1 MLLLQNI
8 IVSVLF
14 RSRTYTSSER
24 FTERKLFYLE
34 RGHGQPVI
42 LIHGTLNDFRVWQ
55 FQIESFAQ
63 KFHVVSYSR
72 RYAYPNQWPG
82 DGEDNNLTN
91 NATDL
96 AELIIK
102 RLDLGPAHLIGHS
115 YGAHTALY
123 MAYQHPQ
130 LVRTLVLGEPMS
142 LLENNH
148 NYSKDL
154 YAIRENVQDAIRRG
168 DMERA
173 VRIFLDGVMRK
184 EGFFYQLPYRAR
196 AVLMDNVKSLGGEL
210 ASVSQRFTIEDAQKV
225 TMPTLLVKGELSPK
239 FLHQIVDILASSMPN
254 SEELIIP
261 AESHNLGIEKP
272 QVFNTGVLEFLS
284 IYS

>member
-1 MLLLQNI
+1 
-8 IVSVLF
+8 
-14 RSRTYTSSER
+14 
-24 FTERKLFYLE
+24 
-34 RGHGQPVI
+34 
-42 LIHGTLNDFRVWQ
+42 LNDFRVWQ

-82 DGEDNNLTN
+82 DGEDNNVTN
-91 NATDL
+91 NAADL

-102 RLDLGPAHLIGHS
+102 RVDLGPAHLIGHS
-115 YGAHTALY
+115 YGALTALY
-123 MAYQHPQ
+123 MAYQHPE
-130 LVRTLVLGEPMS
+130 LVRTLVLGEPPVMS
-142 LLENNH
+142 LLENNSR
-148 NYSKDL
+148 YSKDV

-184 EGFFYQLPYRAR
+184 EGFFYQLPSYAR
-196 AVLMDNVKSLGGEL
+196 AVLMDNVKSLGREL
-210 ASVSQRFTIEDAQKV
+210 ASISQRFTLEDAQKV
-225 TMPTLLVKGELSPK
+225 TIPTLLVKGELSPK
-239 FLHQIVDILASSMPN
+239 SLHQIIGMLASCMPN

-261 AESHNLGIEKP
+261 GESHNLGMEKP
-272 QVFNTGVLEFLS
+272 QVFSPGVLEFLS

>member
-1 MLLLQNI
+1 MLFH
-8 IVSVLF
+8 IVDD
-14 RSRTYTSSER
+14 T
-24 FTERKLFYLE
+24 
-34 RGHGQPVI
+34 
-42 LIHGTLNDFRVWQ
+42 
-55 FQIESFAQ
+55 
-63 KFHVVSYSR
+63 R
-72 RYAYPNQWPG
+72 RPG

-115 YGAHTALY
+115 YGALTALY

-130 LVRTLVLGEPMS
+130 LVRTLVLGEPPVMS

-173 VRIFLDGVMRK
+173 VRIFLDEVMFK
-184 EGFFYQLPYRAR
+184 GFFYQLPSDTR

-210 ASVSQRFTIEDAQKV
+210 ASVSQRFTLEDAQKV
-225 TMPTLLVKGELSPK
+225 TVPTLLVKGELSPK
-239 FLHQIVDILASSMPN
+239 FLHQIIDILATCMPN

-261 AESHNLGIEKP
+261 GESHNLGLEKP
-272 QVFNTGVLEFLS
+272 QVFNPPVLEFLS

>member
-1 MLLLQNI
+1 
-8 IVSVLF
+8 
-14 RSRTYTSSER
+14 
-24 FTERKLFYLE
+24 LFYLE

-42 LIHGTLNDFRVWQ
+42 LIHGALSDFRIWQ
-55 FQIESFAQ
+55 FQIQSFAE

-96 AELIIK
+96 AELIIN

-115 YGAHTALY
+115 YGAFTALY
-123 MAYQHPQ
+123 MAYHHPE
-130 LVRTLVLGEPMS
+130 LVKTLVLGEPPVLS
-142 LLENNH
+142 LLENNGK
-148 NYSKDL
+148 YRKDL
-154 YAIRENVQDAIRRG
+154 SVFYAIRENVQDAIRTG

-173 VRIFLDGVMRK
+173 VRMFIDGVMRK
-184 EGFFYQLPYRAR
+184 EGFFYQLPSDAR

-210 ASVSQRFTIEDAQKV
+210 APDSQRFTVEDARKV
-225 TMPTLLVKGELSPK
+225 AVPTLLVKGELSPK
-239 FLHQIVDILASSMPN
+239 FLHQIISILASCMPN
-254 SEELIIP
+254 SEELVIP
-261 AESHNLGIEKP
+261 GESHFLGLEKP

-284 IYS
+284 NYR

>member
-1 MLLLQNI
+1 M
-8 IVSVLF
+8 
-14 RSRTYTSSER
+14 
-24 FTERKLFYLE
+24 
-34 RGHGQPVI
+34 
-42 LIHGTLNDFRVWQ
+42 NDFRFWQ

-115 YGAHTALY
+115 YGALTALY
-123 MAYQHPQ
+123 MAYKHPE
-130 LVRTLVLGEPMS
+130 LVRTLVPGEPPVMS
-142 LLENNH
+142 LLENNSR
-148 NYSKDL
+148 YSKDV

-173 VRIFLDGVMRK
+173 VRIFLDEVMFK
-184 EGFFYQLPYRAR
+184 GFFINYPL
-196 AVLMDNVKSLGGEL
+196 
-210 ASVSQRFTIEDAQKV
+210 
-225 TMPTLLVKGELSPK
+225 TLVPC
-239 FLHQIVDILASSMPN
+239 
-254 SEELIIP
+254 
-261 AESHNLGIEKP
+261 
-272 QVFNTGVLEFLS
+272 
-284 IYS
+284 